1 MHLQRKKVCVCARE
15 CEVRYSCRLHRT
27 VAQRNVFACW
37 KLLEMGTTRMAG
49 CEPRLLGANRPGTRL
64 HRSAAVALQAGWASS
79 ALSTPNSARVGR
91 LSQHHA
97 GKGAK
102 INVSIRV
109 SCFHH
114 RRSELEPINT
124 RVCCREALAFQKTFQ
139 KVLSPA
145 KQTIFLPLH
154 ALIEM
159 LFVWKLMASYLSYRL
174 KTTTKFPAGG
184 KQLRVLQ

>member
-1 MHLQRKKVCVCARE
+1 MHSQRKKVCVCARE

-124 RVCCREALAFQKTFQ
+124 RVCCREALAFQK
-139 KVLSPA
+139 
-145 KQTIFLPLH
+145 IFKK
-154 ALIEM
+154 
-159 LFVWKLMASYLSYRL
+159 FSVVTG
-174 KTTTKFPAGG
+174 KTNYIPPSACFD
-184 KQLRVLQ
+184 